1 MFDEREGNGMK
12 KLLTS
17 AFLLILASGSSL
29 AQDSGRSAGKVEY
42 SVDDSIFHASALRAT
57 ENGKTYQLI
66 DKSKGMCL
74 QVIDQRDFDGNG
86 FVDALVEHVVACG
99 GNCCADTFFFVSAFG
114 GGRFELS
121 DEFADSWG
129 SPVIEKW
136 KGRWSVVVT
145 SNNEGVNTQRPV
157 EITRR
162 FILESGKAVQVDERT
177 RKDLESIV
185 EIRSE
190 MFDPGKV
197 DETHSIEYDLDGDG
211 KKDQIKATLWWRW
224 GRMFWVVDFA
234 DGKKFSSHI
243 ACKRIGVLKTKT
255 NGVSDLVC
263 DQDTVFR
270 WNGREYQATATE

>member
-1 MFDEREGNGMK
+1 ME

-17 AFLLILASGSSL
+17 VFLLILASGPSL
-29 AQDSGRSAGKVEY
+29 AQDSARAAGKVEY
-42 SVDDSIFHASALRAT
+42 SVDDSIFNASALRAT

-74 QVIDQRDFDGNG
+74 EVIDQRDFDGNG
-86 FVDALVEHVVACG
+86 FVDALVVNEVACG
-99 GNCCADTFFFVSAFG
+99 GNCCPGTFFFVSAFG

-136 KGRWSVVVT
+136 KGRWSVVVSST
-145 SNNEGVNTQRPV
+145 NEGMLNTERPI

-162 FILESGKAVQVDERT
+162 FILESGKAVKVEERK
-177 RKDLESIV
+177 RKDMESIV

-190 MFDPGKV
+190 VFDPDKE

-211 KKDQIKATLWWRW
+211 KKDRITTTFWGRW
-224 GRMFWVVDFA
+224 GAMFWSVEFA
-234 DGKKFSSHI
+234 DGKKFSSDRG
-243 ACKRIGVLKTKT
+243 CKRIGVLKTKT

-263 DQDTVFR
+263 DQDKVFR
-270 WNGREYQATATE
+270 WNGREYRAPLKD